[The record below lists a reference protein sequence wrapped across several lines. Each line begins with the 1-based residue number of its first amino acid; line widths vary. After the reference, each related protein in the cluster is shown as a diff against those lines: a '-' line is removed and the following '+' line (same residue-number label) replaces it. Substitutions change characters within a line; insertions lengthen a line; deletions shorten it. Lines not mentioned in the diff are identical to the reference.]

1 MSVLMMRRRSNSPRE
16 CTMLLLFDICFNVF
30 GFYFK
35 HKVRLV
41 VISDVTLLVLLYSMF
56 NSIIF

>member
-1 MSVLMMRRRSNSPRE
+1 
-16 CTMLLLFDICFNVF
+16 MLLLFDICFNVF